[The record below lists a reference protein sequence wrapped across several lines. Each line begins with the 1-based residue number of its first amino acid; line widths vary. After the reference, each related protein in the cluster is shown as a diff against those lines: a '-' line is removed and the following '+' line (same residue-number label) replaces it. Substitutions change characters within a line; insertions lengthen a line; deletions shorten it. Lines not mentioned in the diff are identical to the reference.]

1 MEQFKRHP
9 KDWGRVGLICLILL
23 SSCHSN
29 KRNIVLPTLD
39 EIVADTACIELP
51 INYRDS
57 LQAVYTSF
65 LGVRESTGRND
76 GYPVSAFLA
85 STGLPEGP
93 PWCVAFVYYCFLEVG
108 MHPDIARPA
117 YSPDWFVDSTKV
129 VYRKSWMKSDL
140 VVKPAMVGGYYY
152 PSKGRIAHG
161 FFIDYED
168 KNNYYTVQGNTN
180 IAGSNE
186 GDGVYAK
193 IIPKSKVYVIS
204 DFIQSN

>member
-1 MEQFKRHP
+1 VSLVATIE
-9 KDWGRVGLICLILL
+9 
-23 SSCHSN
+23 
-29 KRNIVLPTLD
+29 
-39 EIVADTACIELP
+39 EITIDTAHMPLP

-57 LQAVYTSF
+57 IQAVYTSY

-85 STGLPEGP
+85 STGLKEGP
-93 PWCVAFVYYCFLEVG
+93 PWCVAFVYYCFLEAG
-108 MHPDIARPA
+108 ITPDIARPA

-129 VYRKSWMKSDL
+129 VYRKSWMNSDF
-140 VVKPAMVGGYYY
+140 VVKPGMVGGFYY

-180 IAGSNE
+180 IAGSRE
-186 GDGVYAK
+186 GDGVYRK
-193 IIPKSKVYVIS
+193 IVSKKRLHVIS
-204 DFIQSN
+204 DFLQSN